1 MRGKRRAAAALGL
14 AAVLVPLGATG
25 AEAVIDEDEERHT
38 LTFTDRAGATVTC
51 HLEVGSYRESGGD
64 PYFAHSTTALVPST
78 SGTPIDPRCLENDLR
93 ITVDWTDN
101 AGGEHTTRTH
111 AINTREVHIG
121 FDAVE
126 FRPYVAVHDVT
137 FFNCQANC
145 TFQAVTGTK

>member
-51 HLEVGSYRESGGD
+51 HLDVGSYRESGGD
-64 PYFAHSTTALVPST
+64 PYIAHSITQFSSP
-78 SGTPIDPRCLENDLR
+78 SGTPIDPRCLENRLS

-101 AGGEHTTRTH
+101 TGGSHTSLAHGTD
-111 AINTREVHIG
+111 TREMVIG

-126 FRPYVAVHDVT
+126 FRPYVATHDVT
-137 FFNCQANC
+137 FFNCQADC
-145 TFQAVTGTK
+145 TFQAVTDTK